1 MYRSIL
7 SGDEYSFLKD
17 NNHLGSNI
25 QLLALGGSHAYGMN
39 VEGSDLDI
47 RGMSLNSKSEVLLG
61 EDFNHVDDKVT
72 DTVIYS
78 SNKLLKMLSDCK
90 PNVIEILG
98 CKPEHYLHV
107 GKVGKL
113 ILDSKKLF
121 LSKLCI
127 FTFGG
132 YATSQLRRLENKSAR
147 KLNQSEFEAHILE
160 SIENARFSFK
170 ERYFPMSDDS
180 LNLYIDS
187 SSQDDLDSEIF
198 MDLNLRKYPL
208 RDWVNMWNEMKS
220 IVRNYNKV
228 GKRNENAISH
238 GKLGKHM
245 AHLLRLYMMCI
256 DILEK
261 EEVVTFREEEHD
273 LLMSVRNGEFLDSNS
288 QPTSEFFDI
297 LNAYKKRFDYAKD
310 NTSLPELPNKKGIE
324 ELRLH
329 INEGIVKGEF

>member
-1 MYRSIL
+1 MCRNIL
-7 SGDEYSFLKD
+7 NGSEYQFLRD
-17 NNHLGSNI
+17 NEHLGSNI

-39 VEGSDLDI
+39 VEGSDLDV
-47 RGMSLNSKSEVLLG
+47 RGMSLNSKSEILLG
-61 EDFNHVDDKVT
+61 EDFNQVQDKVT

-78 SNKLLKMLSDCK
+78 SNKLLKMFSDCN
-90 PNVIEILG
+90 PNVIEMLG
-98 CKPEHYLHV
+98 CKPEHYLYV
-107 GKVGKL
+107 DGVGKL
-113 ILDSKKLF
+113 ILDNKKLF

-147 KLNQSEFEAHILE
+147 KLNQSEFERHILE
-160 SIENARFSFK
+160 SIENAKFSFK

-187 SSQDDLDSEIF
+187 SSQDGLDSEIF
-198 MDLNLRKYPL
+198 MDLNLHKYPL
-208 RDWVNMWNEMKS
+208 RDWVGMWNDMKS
-220 IVRNYNKV
+220 IVNSYNKF
-228 GKRNENAISH
+228 GKRNENAIVH

-261 EEVVTFREEEHD
+261 EEVITFRDKEHD
-273 LLMSVRNGEFLDSNS
+273 LLMRVRNGEFLDSNS
-288 QPTSEFFDI
+288 QPTSEFYDI
-297 LNAYKKRFDYAKD
+297 LNDYKKRFDYAKD
-310 NTSLPELPNKKGIE
+310 NTSLPDLPNRKRID
-324 ELRLH
+324 ELRLY

>member
-7 SGDEYSFLKD
+7 CKDEYSFLRD
-17 NNHLGSNI
+17 NEHLGNNI
-25 QLLALGGSHAYGMN
+25 QLLALGGSHAYGLN
-39 VEGSDLDI
+39 VESSDFDV

-61 EDFNHVDDKVT
+61 EDFNQVEDRIT

-78 SNKLLKMLSDCK
+78 SNKLLKMLSDCN
-90 PNVIEILG
+90 PNVIEMLG

-113 ILDSKKLF
+113 ILDNKKLF

-147 KLNQSEFEAHILE
+147 KLSQSEFEAHILE

-198 MDLNLRKYPL
+198 MDLNLHKYPL

-261 EEVVTFREEEHD
+261 EEIVTFREEEHD

-297 LNAYKKRFDYAKD
+297 LNDYKKRFDYAKD

>member
-7 SGDEYSFLKD
+7 CKDEYSFLRD
-17 NNHLGSNI
+17 NEHLGNNI
-25 QLLALGGSHAYGMN
+25 QLLALGGSHAYGLN
-39 VEGSDLDI
+39 VEGSDLDV

-61 EDFNHVDDKVT
+61 EDFNQVEDRVT

-78 SNKLLKMLSDCK
+78 SNKLLKLLSDCN
-90 PNVIEILG
+90 PNVIEMLG
-98 CKPEHYLHV
+98 CKPEHYIFV
-107 GKVGKL
+107 GGIGKL
-113 ILDSKKLF
+113 ILDNRNLF

-160 SIENARFSFK
+160 SIENAKFSFK

-187 SSQDDLDSEIF
+187 SSQDGLDSEIF
-198 MDLNLRKYPL
+198 MDLNLHKYPL
-208 RDWVNMWNEMKS
+208 RDWVNMWSDMKS
-220 IVRNYNKV
+220 IVNSYNKF
-228 GKRNENAISH
+228 GKRNENAIAH

-261 EEVVTFREEEHD
+261 EEIVTFREEEHD
-273 LLMSVRNGEFLDSNS
+273 LLMRVRNGEFLDLNS
-288 QPTSEFFDI
+288 QPTSEFYDI
-297 LNAYKKRFDYAKD
+297 LNDYKKRFDYAKD
-310 NTSLPELPNKKGIE
+310 NTSLPDLPNRKRID
-324 ELRLH
+324 ELRLY